1 MTEKMK
7 CSSCGNEIER
17 DVSFHQCPRCLLNL
31 GLWRGT
37 EGSADGALWDAGSE
51 GERKLG
57 LVDYEILERI
67 GRGGMGVVYKARQLS
82 LDRVVALKMIGLG
95 ELASPAA
102 LARFR
107 REAEAAAKLD
117 HPNIVPIYEVG
128 EHGAN
133 PFLVMRLVE
142 GANLAQKLR
151 EFASSVWYDPT
162 QRERAPRERSRQ
174 LKIARL
180 LAVVARAV
188 HYAHERGVLHRDLKP
203 SNILLDRDENPHVT
217 DFGVAKLL
225 DEEMALTQT
234 TELLGT
240 PSYMAPEQAAGK
252 PVARAADV
260 YSLGAMLYEL
270 LTGRPAFE
278 GKRPIEILRR
288 VMEQEPTHPGLLNEL
303 VDRDLATIC
312 LKCLDKDPE
321 RRYGSALEFAEDLER
336 WQRREPILAR
346 PAGPILRLQRWTVR
360 NPALASLIAGLVA
373 GMALTLI
380 LLAKASEEKAR
391 KSIALAILRTE
402 TARQLQEIWTS
413 PSPFFTIKSETLSA
427 MAGKEPARLRG
438 GEERFSV
445 AFAAEGNPLDRA
457 MRAASLLEHVE
468 HGLSALAQKPT
479 RIDLRL
485 YKSQRQAVLDLIRG
499 EVDFMQM
506 NAREYVRA
514 KMQDPDVQ
522 PLVRVVRSHGATAL
536 RGEPAVIFTRK
547 GTGIETVSDIR
558 GKSFLFGAADSTLT
572 LWTKACLVEAGIRA
586 RDLDKYRY
594 VDDQQELS
602 TNRPLIPLSPPT
614 REGVAGGWVRGR
626 FMVPMAAKNEFGL
639 SNSHPSDLA
648 RREGPVLGNPFSEM
662 TPVEAVVRGT
672 YDAGVATERR
682 FRQVAAREQ
691 LVLLQRFHYTGYLL
705 VARGGLPPHATDR
718 FQQTMTKLKDP
729 EILQPFAGNPSAFE
743 ACADEN
749 FAETRSKLAAESLF
763 DGGPARDGSG
773 SNSPTN
779 SY

>member
-1 MTEKMK
+1 MK

-31 GLWRGT
+31 GLWCGT
-37 EGSADGALWDAGSE
+37 DDGADVALWVVGSE
-51 GERKLG
+51 GERTLG

-82 LDRVVALKMIGLG
+82 LDRVVALKMIGMG
-95 ELASPAA
+95 ELASPPAM
-102 LARFR
+102 ARFR

-142 GANLAQKLR
+142 GASLAQKLR
-151 EFASSVWYDPT
+151 ESASSVWYDPT
-162 QRERAPRERSRQ
+162 QRERATRESRRQ

-188 HYAHERGVLHRDLKP
+188 DYAHERGVLHRDLKP

-225 DEEMALTQT
+225 DEETALTPT
-234 TELLGT
+234 AELLGT

-252 PVARAADV
+252 PVSRAADV
-260 YSLGAMLYEL
+260 YSLGAILYEL

-303 VDRDLATIC
+303 VDRDLAIIC

-321 RRYGSALEFAEDLER
+321 RRYGTALEFAEDLER

-346 PAGPILRLQRWTVR
+346 PTGPILRVQRWTVR
-360 NPALASLIAGLVA
+360 NPALASLIAGLVV
-373 GMALTLI
+373 GMAMTLI
-380 LLAKASEEKAR
+380 LLAKTREEKAR

-438 GEERFSV
+438 GEERFTV

-457 MRAASLLEHVE
+457 MRAAPLLEHVE
-468 HGLSALAQKPT
+468 RGLSALARTPT
-479 RIDLRL
+479 RVDLRL
-485 YKSQRQAVLDLIRG
+485 YKSQGQAVLDLIRG

-506 NAREYVRA
+506 NAREYVRT

-522 PLVRVVRSHGATAL
+522 PLVRLVRTRGPAAL
-536 RGEPAVIFTRK
+536 RGEAAVIFTRQ
-547 GTGIETVSDIR
+547 GTAIETVSDIR
-558 GKSFLFGAADSTLT
+558 GKSFLFGAVDSTLT
-572 LWTKACLVEAGIRA
+572 FWTKACLAEAGIRA
-586 RDLDKYRY
+586 WDLDKYRY
-594 VDDQQELS
+594 VDVQEELS
-602 TNRPLIPLSPPT
+602 R
-614 REGVAGGWVRGR
+614 
-626 FMVPMAAKNEFGL
+626 
-639 SNSHPSDLA
+639 SHPSDLA

-662 TPVEAVVRGT
+662 TPVEAVVNGT

-682 FRQVAAREQ
+682 FLQLAAREK
-691 LVLLQRFHYTGYLL
+691 LVLLRRFQNTGNLL
-705 VARGGLPPHATDR
+705 VARGRLPPHAADR
-718 FQQTMTKLKDP
+718 FRQTLTNLKDP
-729 EILQPFAGNPSAFE
+729 EILQPFTDNPSAF
-743 ACADEN
+743 APCADED
-749 FAETRSKLAAESLF
+749 FAETRGKLAAESLF
-763 DGGPARDGSG
+763 DGGSVRDNSR